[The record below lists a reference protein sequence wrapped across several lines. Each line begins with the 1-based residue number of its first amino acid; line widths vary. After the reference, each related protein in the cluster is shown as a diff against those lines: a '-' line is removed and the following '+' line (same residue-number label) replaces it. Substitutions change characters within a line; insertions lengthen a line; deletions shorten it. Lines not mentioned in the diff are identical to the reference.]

1 MQLGCF
7 TQHRA
12 AHRTST
18 NTPHLFLEGCISA
31 MFLLRDIPTSD
42 TILKHSRRYPGVD
55 PAALESCLALL
66 VVARD
71 VINALDSHLSRHG
84 LSQGR
89 FNVLILLNRN
99 PEMSLCPADLAE
111 RSGVTRATMTGLLD
125 GLEKDSLIERLQDRE
140 DRRRLGILLTP
151 KGRAFVDGLL
161 PEHFYRVAQLMADLS
176 TEERDQLRHLLGK
189 VSNGLP
195 SLKAPYPP
203 VENAKLASGPGPD
216 TV

>member
-1 MQLGCF
+1 
-7 TQHRA
+7 
-12 AHRTST
+12 
-18 NTPHLFLEGCISA
+18 

-42 TILKHSRRYPGVD
+42 TILQHSRRYPGVD

-71 VINALDSHLSRHG
+71 VISALDCHLARHN

-99 PEMSLCPADLAE
+99 PTVSLCPADLAE

-125 GLEKDSLIERLQDRE
+125 GLEKDALIQRTQDRE

-151 KGRAFVDGLL
+151 KGREFIDSMM
-161 PEHFYRVAQLMADLS
+161 PEHFHRIAQLMAGLDDS
-176 TEERDQLRHLLGK
+176 ERELLRELLGK
-189 VSNGLP
+189 VSAGLP
-195 SLKAPYPP
+195 ALREPFLPSMAEILAAPK
-203 VENAKLASGPGPD
+203 N
-216 TV
+216 